1 MEEISRSEVGI
12 FHESTNERRPPPSI
26 SSALYVFK
34 TTFLRGISK
43 KRIDLD
49 EQERVKKTRI
59 NETSEKRRRSPQDDI
74 DIDILLGV
82 KPEDQDK
89 ERRRVS
95 SFS

>member
-43 KRIDLD
+43 KRIDLNS
-49 EQERVKKTRI
+49 QERVKKWI
-59 NETSEKRRRSPQDDI
+59 ETSEKRRRSPQDDI

-82 KPEDQDK
+82 KPEDQDR